1 MKALVTG
8 GSGFLGKHLVKE
20 LLKQGHETVVYDLEI
35 PPEFQE
41 NNQSLSNLVYIKG
54 NILDYES
61 LVHAMQDCDV
71 VFHTAA
77 IADLDITRAIPR
89 QTMHVNVV
97 GTANCLDAAKNAGI
111 KRFLFASSVY
121 TAGKWGSF
129 YRVSKQAGES
139 LCKTFYEEYGLKYTV
154 LRYGS
159 LYGRDANHWNFIY
172 GVCKDLLTKGE
183 YTYISPKNSVRE
195 YIHIFD
201 AARETVRISRDPE
214 FENKA
219 VLITGHQR
227 MKIEEFFT
235 MLKEI
240 IGKDVKINYTP
251 AEQHKHYII
260 TPYSFEVDV
269 PVRVNL
275 NTYVDIS
282 EGILDCL
289 REVQKEL
296 DREKNLKPVSDN
308 PDKTAE
314 N

>member
-8 GSGFLGKHLVKE
+8 GSGFLGRHLVKE
-20 LLKQGHETVVYDLEI
+20 LMRQGFDTTVYDLNIPREI
-35 PPEFQE
+35 GM
-41 NNQSLSNLVYIKG
+41 NSKRQSHLECING
-54 NILDYES
+54 DILDYES
-61 LVHAMQDCDV
+61 LNNAMQGCDI

-77 IADLDITRAIPR
+77 IADLDKTRSVPR
-89 QTMHVNVV
+89 QTMQVNVV
-97 GTANCLDAAKNAGI
+97 GTANCLEAAKDAGVD
-111 KRFLFASSVY
+111 RFLFASSVY

-139 LCKTFYEEYGLKYTV
+139 LCKTFSDEYGLKYSI

-172 GVCKDLLTKGE
+172 GVCKALLTKGE
-183 YTYISPKNSVRE
+183 FTYISSKDSIRE

-201 AARETVRISRDPE
+201 AARETVRIATDPE

-219 VLITGHQR
+219 ILITGHQR
-227 MKIEEFFT
+227 MKIDEFFT

-251 AEQHKHYII
+251 AEQHNHYVI

-275 NTYVDIS
+275 TSYVDIS

-296 DREKNLKPVSDN
+296 DAEKQKNQK
-308 PDKTAE
+308 
-314 N
+314 

>member
-8 GSGFLGKHLVKE
+8 GSGFLGKYLVKE
-20 LLKQGHETVVYDLEI
+20 LLKRNYDTIVYDLYTL
-35 PPEFQE
+35 PEY
-41 NNQSLSNLVYIKG
+41 NAICKKSSHLTYIKG
-54 NILDYES
+54 DILDYTRLEE
-61 LVHAMQDCDV
+61 AINGCDL

-77 IADLDITRAIPR
+77 IADLDKTRTLPR
-89 QTMHVNVV
+89 ETMHVNVV
-97 GTANCLDAAKNAGI
+97 GTANCLEAAKYNGV

-139 LCKTFYEEYGLKYTV
+139 LCKTFYEEYQLPYTI

-172 GVCKDLLTKGE
+172 GVCKSLLTTGE
-183 YTYISPKNSVRE
+183 YKYISSKDSIRE

-201 AARETVRISRDPE
+201 AARETVRIATDPE
-214 FENKA
+214 FQNKA

-227 MKIEEFFT
+227 MKVEEFFT
-235 MLKEI
+235 MLTEI

-251 AEQHKHYII
+251 AKQHKHYVI

-269 PVRVNL
+269 PIRVNL
-275 NTYVDIS
+275 TTYVDIS

-289 REVQKEL
+289 RTVQEEL
-296 DREKNLKPVSDN
+296 DLDHTLRGDLK
-308 PDKTAE
+308 
-314 N
+314 

>member
-8 GSGFLGKHLVKE
+8 GSGFLGRYLVKE
-20 LLKQGHETVVYDLEI
+20 LLRQNFDVLVYDLET
-35 PPEFQE
+35 PPDVFRE
-41 NNQSLSNLVYIKG
+41 NRLSSNRLELING
-54 NILDYES
+54 DILDYNSIES
-61 LVHAMQDCDV
+61 ATQGCGV

-77 IADLDITRAIPR
+77 LADLDKAKSAPR
-89 QTMHVNVV
+89 QTMQVNVV
-97 GTANCLDAAKNAGI
+97 GTANCLEAAKNAGVE
-111 KRFLFASSVY
+111 RFLFASSVY

-129 YRVSKQAGES
+129 YRISKQAGES
-139 LCKTFYEEYGLKYTV
+139 LCKTFFEEYGLRYTI

-159 LYGRDANHWNFIY
+159 LYGREANHWNFIY
-172 GVCKDLLTKGE
+172 SVCKELLTKGE
-183 YTYISPKNSVRE
+183 FTYISSKDAVRE

-201 AARETVRISRDPE
+201 AARETVRISTDPE

-227 MKIEEFFT
+227 MKIDEFFT

-240 IGKDVKINYTP
+240 IGKDVKIKYTP
-251 AEQHKHYII
+251 AKQHQHYVI

-269 PVRVNL
+269 PVRINL
-275 NTYVDIS
+275 SSYVDIS

-296 DREKNLKPVSDN
+296 DQDTALKGDR
-308 PDKTAE
+308 K
-314 N
+314 

>member
-1 MKALVTG
+1 MRALVTG
-8 GSGFLGKHLVKE
+8 GSGFLGSYLVKE
-20 LLKQGHETVVYDLEI
+20 LVKGNHEAVIYDLAI
-35 PPEFQE
+35 PDEFKNSADSSQVE
-41 NNQSLSNLVYIKG
+41 YIQG
-54 NILDYES
+54 DILNYPA
-61 LVHAMQDCDV
+61 LCAAMKDCDI

-77 IADLDITRAIPR
+77 IADIDITRTMPQ
-89 QTMHVNVV
+89 QTMQINVV
-97 GTANCLDAAKNAGI
+97 GTANCLEAARHAGV

-139 LCKTFYEEYGLKYTV
+139 LCKTYHNEFGLNYTI
-154 LRYGS
+154 LKYGS

-172 GVCKDLLTKGE
+172 IACKALLTTGE
-183 YTYISPKNSVRE
+183 FTYISSKDAVRE

-201 AARETVRISRDPE
+201 AARETVRIAEDPT
-214 FENKA
+214 FSNKS

-227 MKIEEFFT
+227 MKIEEFFS

-240 IGKDVKINYTP
+240 IGKDVTIYYTP

-260 TPYSFEVDV
+260 SPYSFEKDV
-269 PVRVNL
+269 PIRVNL
-275 NTYVDIS
+275 STYVDIS

-296 DREKNLKPVSDN
+296 DQDAQHKKP
-308 PDKTAE
+308 
-314 N
+314 

>member
-8 GSGFLGKHLVKE
+8 GSGFLGRHLVKE
-20 LLKQGHETVVYDLEI
+20 LLRQGYDTVVYDLNT
-35 PPEFQE
+35 PSEFSE
-41 NNQSLSNLVYIKG
+41 GKGRSTRLECIKG
-54 NILDYES
+54 DILDYDTLS
-61 LVHAMQDCDV
+61 SAMKGCDV

-77 IADLDITRAIPR
+77 IADLDKTRTVPR

-97 GTANCLDAAKNAGI
+97 GTANCLDAAKNAGVG
-111 KRFLFASSVY
+111 RFLFASSVY

-139 LCKTFYEEYGLKYTV
+139 LCKTYYEEFGLPYTI

-172 GVCKDLLTKGE
+172 GACKALLTKGE
-183 YTYISPKNSVRE
+183 LTYISSKDSIRE

-201 AARETVRISRDPE
+201 AARETVRISRDLE

-240 IGKDVKINYTP
+240 IGKDVKIHYTP
-251 AEQHKHYII
+251 AEQHKHYVI

-275 NTYVDIS
+275 TSYVDIS

-289 REVQKEL
+289 RQVQKEL
-296 DREKNLKPVSDN
+296 DS
-308 PDKTAE
+308 E
-314 N
+314 NSGGKD

>member
-8 GSGFLGKHLVKE
+8 GSGFLGRHLVKE
-20 LLKQGHETVVYDLEI
+20 LLRLNYDTIVYDLDN
-35 PPEFQE
+35 PPEYRA
-41 NNQSLSNLVYIKG
+41 LAKG
-54 NILDYES
+54 TSPLKYVIGDILDFET
-61 LVHAMQDCDV
+61 LEKAMKGCDV

-77 IADLDITRAIPR
+77 IADLDKTRLMPR

-97 GTANCLDAAKNAGI
+97 GTANCLEAAKNACV

-139 LCKTFYEEYGLKYTV
+139 LCKTFYEEYRLPYTII
-154 LRYGS
+154 RYGS
-159 LYGRDANHWNFIY
+159 LYGRDSNHWNFIY
-172 GVCKDLLTKGE
+172 GVCKALLTKGE
-183 YTYISPKNSVRE
+183 FTYISSKDSVRE

-201 AARETVRISRDPE
+201 ASRETVRISGDPE
-214 FENKA
+214 FANKA

-235 MLKEI
+235 MLTEI
-240 IGKDVKINYTP
+240 IGKDVKIHYTP
-251 AEQHKHYII
+251 AKQHKHYVI

-269 PVRVNL
+269 PIRVNL
-275 NTYVDIS
+275 TSYVDIS

-296 DREKNLKPVSDN
+296 DNEKNKNNSVKNEGEP
-308 PDKTAE
+308 
-314 N
+314 

>member
-8 GSGFLGKHLVKE
+8 GSGFLGRHLVKE
-20 LLKQGHETVVYDLEI
+20 LLRQGYDTTVYDLHI
-35 PPEFQE
+35 PPE
-41 NNQSLSNLVYIKG
+41 LWG
-54 NILDYES
+54 NAPGRSHLECISGDILDYES
-61 LVHAMQDCDV
+61 LNNAMQGCDI

-77 IADLDITRAIPR
+77 IADLDKTRLVPR

-97 GTANCLDAAKNAGI
+97 GTANCLEAARDAGVG
-111 KRFLFASSVY
+111 RFLFASSVY

-139 LCKTFYEEYGLKYTV
+139 LCKTFYEEYGLKYSI

-172 GVCKDLLTKGE
+172 GVCKALLTKGE
-183 YTYISPKNSVRE
+183 FTYISSVDSVRE

-201 AARETVRISRDPE
+201 AARETVRIARDPE

-227 MKIEEFFT
+227 MKIDEFFT

-251 AEQHKHYII
+251 AEQHKHYVI

-275 NTYVDIS
+275 TSYVDIS

-296 DREKNLKPVSDN
+296 DAEKHK
-308 PDKTAE
+308 
-314 N
+314 

>member
-1 MKALVTG
+1 MKAFVTG
-8 GSGFLGKHLVKE
+8 GSGFLGRYLIRE
-20 LLKQGHETVVYDLEI
+20 LLKSGHDVVSYDLVL
-35 PPEFQE
+35 PDTPEPADRKTRRPTCVQ
-41 NNQSLSNLVYIKG
+41 G
-54 NILDYES
+54 TILDYTS
-61 LVHAMQDCDV
+61 LQKAMNGCDV

-77 IADLDITRAIPR
+77 IADLDKTRTQPCK
-89 QTMHVNVV
+89 TMEINVM
-97 GTANCLDAAKNAGI
+97 GTTNCLEAARHAGV
-111 KRFLFASSVY
+111 KRFVFASSVY

-139 LCKTFYEEYGLKYTV
+139 LCKTYSEEFSLPYTIV
-154 LRYGS
+154 RYGS

-172 GVCKDLLTKGE
+172 GVCKTLLTTGE
-183 YTYISPKNSVRE
+183 FTYISARDSVRE

-201 AARETVRISRDPE
+201 AARETVRIADDPA

-227 MKIEEFFT
+227 MKIEEFFA

-240 IGKDVKINYTP
+240 IGKDIKIHYTP
-251 AEQHKHYII
+251 AEQHKHYVI
-260 TPYSFEVDV
+260 TPYSFEADV

-275 NTYVDIS
+275 SSYVDIS

-296 DREKNLKPVSDN
+296 DAGKKE
-308 PDKTAE
+308 
-314 N
+314 

>member
-8 GSGFLGKHLVKE
+8 GSGFLGKYLVKE
-20 LLKQGHETVVYDLEI
+20 LLRLNYDTIAYDVETSPELDALCRESPHLTYKQGD
-35 PPEFQE
+35 
-41 NNQSLSNLVYIKG
+41 
-54 NILDYES
+54 ILDYDTLEKTMRGCN
-61 LVHAMQDCDV
+61 L

-77 IADLDITRAIPR
+77 IADLDKTRSLPR
-89 QTMHVNVV
+89 QTMQVNVV
-97 GTANCLDAAKNAGI
+97 GTVNCLSAAKEAGI
-111 KRFLFASSVY
+111 DRFLFASSVY

-139 LCKTFYEEYGLKYTV
+139 LCKTFYEEYGLSYTI

-172 GVCKDLLTKGE
+172 SVCKALLTNGE
-183 YTYISPKNSVRE
+183 FTYISSKDSIRE

-201 AARETVRISRDPE
+201 AARETIRIATDAE

-227 MKIEEFFT
+227 MKVEEVFT
-235 MLKEI
+235 MLTEI
-240 IGKDVKINYTP
+240 IGKEVRIHYTP
-251 AEQHKHYII
+251 AEQHKHYVI

-275 NTYVDIS
+275 TTYVDIS

-296 DREKNLKPVSDN
+296 DREKCMQGEK
-308 PDKTAE
+308 E
-314 N
+314 